1 MRDAA
6 SGRRASRQQD
16 QDLKPKQPSR
26 AAHIALTLKASRFQ
40 QLHPGRA
47 VGLGPVKV
55 ALG

>member
-1 MRDAA
+1 MA

-26 AAHIALTLKASRFQ
+26 AAHIALTLQGFSLSTAA
-40 QLHPGRA
+40 PGRA